1 MHAAATH
8 LVRRLAIGL
17 AALAAIEAAP
27 AQCSQFWG
35 PGYGLSGIDGY
46 VRAMVR
52 WDPDGTGPSPAVL
65 VLAGNFGFA
74 GTSAANR
81 IAVFDPATAT
91 FAPLGGGIGQE
102 VWCLAAGPQG
112 QLYAG
117 GNFVAAGGLAAAGV
131 AQWTGLNW
139 APLGSGLGGLGGL
152 GGPSQAYVYAL
163 VVRPNGN
170 VVVGGEFAT
179 AGGLPQP
186 WLAQWNGSG
195 WSGLGA
201 GVDGS
206 VNALA
211 NAANGDLLVGGG
223 FNQAGG
229 LPASGLARW
238 NGTAWLPLGVGP
250 GGAPHAI
257 AEAPNGDVIAAGQFA
272 TFAGI
277 DLVRRWNG
285 STWSSLGNGLI
296 QQAIPS
302 RAFAVAIAGNGDVC
316 VGGDFVI
323 TQPFSSYQYRNV
335 ARWNGITWTSLEGDS
350 TFALLDWPGLGLVA
364 GGGGGVGG
372 GRGVAVHNGTAWQ
385 PLGRGIDAAVRAVAW
400 LRTGGELVGGDF
412 VTCGGVAAR
421 GITRIQSGV
430 ATALGSG
437 VAANGTAAASVRA
450 VLERSNGEIVAAGRF
465 DVAGG
470 VVATNIASWNGTA
483 WSAFGPGLGTPS
495 FGYAVNALA
504 ELANGD
510 LVAGGQQAVG
520 LVTRWNGSQ
529 WQSLNPPFAGGQ
541 SVVHALLRRANG
553 NLIAAGQ
560 FVGASGLTNI
570 ASWNGTSWQSLAI
583 GLDGPVYALAEL
595 TDGSLLAGGDFQ
607 FAGATFTSRMA
618 RWDGASWG
626 PFPANANAFYQ
637 PNLAVRALTVR
648 ADGSVLV
655 GGDFTWPARHLGVAF
670 PSGVFVD
677 CPAFGTMLNAP
688 MLALAAND
696 AGQALVGGDFFEP
709 GSGSAYF
716 GRLEPMYPASATSYG
731 NGCSGSAGPVTLS
744 AVSLPWVGGTYRA
757 QSTGIPGSAL
767 VLDVLSTATSNTPL
781 NTILPQAL
789 PGCTLLALPELLT
802 LVVPSGGSALSQ
814 LMVPPA
820 VVFLGVPLRQQHV
833 VLELG
838 TTGIQ
843 ALSASNGL
851 TVVAGSL

>member
-1 MHAAATH
+1 MHAAASP
-8 LVRRLAIGL
+8 LVRSLAIGL
-17 AALAAIEAAP
+17 AALAAIDTAS

-35 PGYGLSGIDGY
+35 PGYGIAGVAGY

-52 WDPDGTGPSPAVL
+52 WDPDGTGPAPAVL
-65 VLAGNFGFA
+65 VLAGNFGIA

-117 GNFVAAGGLAAAGV
+117 GNFVAAGGLPAAGV

-139 APLGSGLGGLGGL
+139 APLGSGLGG
-152 GGPSQAYVYAL
+152 PSPAYVYAL

-170 VVVGGEFAT
+170 VVVGGDFAT
-179 AGGLPQP
+179 AGGQPQP
-186 WLAQWNGSG
+186 WLAQWNGSA
-195 WSGLGA
+195 WSGIGA
-201 GVDGS
+201 GVDGGVS
-206 VNALA
+206 ALA
-211 NAANGDLLVGGG
+211 NAANGDLLVGGW
-223 FNQAGG
+223 FQQAGG
-229 LPASGLARW
+229 QPASGCARW

-250 GGAPHAI
+250 GGASFAI

-272 TFAGI
+272 VFGTI
-277 DLVRRWNG
+277 ELVRRWNG

-302 RAFAVAIAGNGDVC
+302 QAFALAIAGNGDVC
-316 VGGDFVI
+316 VGGDFLI
-323 TQPFSSYQYRNV
+323 TQPFSSVQYRNV
-335 ARWNGITWTSLEGDS
+335 ARWNGSTWTSLEGGL
-350 TFALLDWPGLGLVA
+350 TFALIDWPGLGLVA

-372 GRGVAVHNGTAWQ
+372 GRGVAVHDGTDWQ
-385 PLGRGIDAAVRAVAW
+385 PLGRGIDAPVRAVAW
-400 LRTGGELVGGDF
+400 LRNGGELVAGDF

-421 GITRIQSGV
+421 GIARIQAGV
-430 ATALGSG
+430 TTALGTG
-437 VAANGTAAASVRA
+437 LTAGGGPASVRA
-450 VLERSNGEIVAAGRF
+450 VLERANGELTAAGRF
-465 DVAGG
+465 DAAGG
-470 VVATNIASWNGTA
+470 AAANNIARWNGTA
-483 WSAFGPGLGTPS
+483 WSAFGAGLGNPS
-495 FGYAVNALA
+495 LGQGVNALA

-510 LVAGGQQAVG
+510 LVAGGPQQVG

-529 WQSLNPPFAGGQ
+529 WQSLNLPFAGPS

-553 NLIAAGQ
+553 NLVAAGE
-560 FVGASGLTNI
+560 FLAANGMTNI
-570 ASWNGTSWQSLAI
+570 ASWNGTTWQPLAI

-595 TDGSLLAGGDFQ
+595 LDGSLLAGGDFQ

-626 PFPANANAFYQ
+626 PFPAGASAISQ
-637 PNLAVRALTVR
+637 PNLAVRALTVQP
-648 ADGSVLV
+648 DGSVLV
-655 GGDFTWPARHLGVAF
+655 GGDFTWPARH
-670 PSGVFVD
+670 
-677 CPAFGTMLNAP
+677 FGTARLAGGFASCSQPGSAP
-688 MLALAAND
+688 DGRVSALAAGD
-696 AGQALVGGDFFEP
+696 SGRVLVGGEFLEP
-709 GSGSAYF
+709 GSGSSCF
-716 GRLEPMYPASATSYG
+716 GRFLPLFPAGATSYG
-731 NGCSGSAGPVTLS
+731 SGCSGSAGPVTLS

-757 QSTGIPGSAL
+757 RSTGIPGSAL

-814 LMVPPA
+814 LVVPPA
-820 VVFLGVPLRQQHV
+820 VVFLGVPLRQQHI

-838 TTGIQ
+838 SNGIQ